1 MSESTLDWL
10 TVHFKEQKEIGI
22 VHGSLR
28 FFKDIIQ
35 WAGGFNTDKQRSFE
49 KYIMTHHGINIR
61 KIPRNGTNTIRYIDF
76 SDGSGSYRV
85 LKYVYSTDKNVKK
98 FTSCYHTLS
107 ILMNWGI
114 FLLLVISNGNCESRQ
129 FTKQYFFSHER
140 PHFLLQKLVLFIC
153 CRFIGVG
160 IFNNTYKFYAHIINR
175 SCNW

>member
-1 MSESTLDWL
+1 MSESTLDSL

-35 WAGGFNTDKQRSFE
+35 WAGGFNTDKKRSFE
-49 KYIMTHHGINIR
+49 NYIMTHHGINIR
-61 KIPRNGTNTIRYIDF
+61 KIPRDGTNIVRYIDF
-76 SDGSGSYRV
+76 SDGSGSLGSLNTCIARIKMLRNSRLV
-85 LKYVYSTDKNVKK
+85 N
-98 FTSCYHTLS
+98 TLS

-160 IFNNTYKFYAHIINR
+160 GFNNTYKFYAHIINR

>member
-1 MSESTLDWL
+1 MSESTLDSL

-35 WAGGFNTDKQRSFE
+35 WAGGFNTDKKRSFE
-49 KYIMTHHGINIR
+49 NYIMTHHGINIT
-61 KIPRNGTNTIRYIDF
+61 KIPRDGTNIVRYIDF
-76 SDGSGSYRV
+76 SDGSGSLGSLNTCIARIKMLRNSRLV
-85 LKYVYSTDKNVKK
+85 N
-98 FTSCYHTLS
+98 TLS

-153 CRFIGVG
+153 CRFIEVG

>member
-1 MSESTLDWL
+1 MSGSTLDSL

-35 WAGGFNTDKQRSFE
+35 WAGGFNTDKKRSFE
-49 KYIMTHHGINIR
+49 NYIMTHHGINIR
-61 KIPRNGTNTIRYIDF
+61 KIPRDGTNIVRYIDF
-76 SDGSGSYRV
+76 SDGSGSLVSLNTCIARIKMLRNSRLV
-85 LKYVYSTDKNVKK
+85 N
-98 FTSCYHTLS
+98 TLS